1 MTGQFE
7 SRTALVT
14 GGTSGIVLATAK
26 LLATEGARVIV
37 TGTNSGRLEDARRS
51 LPDNAEVIA
60 SDASARADLEALA
73 RELDRRSLRLDAM
86 FLNAGVV
93 RFGTIAE
100 LDESLLD
107 ESLRLNFKGPWL
119 ALKLLAPRMVDGGA
133 VVVTTSVNALI
144 AAPGT
149 GAYSASKA
157 ALRAL
162 VRVAASELAPRR
174 IRVNA
179 VCPGPIDTPLY
190 DKLGLDA
197 AGKEALAKDRIA
209 ATPLHRFGTPDEVAR
224 AVAFLASSDASFA
237 TGAELVLDGGMTLV

>member
-1 MTGQFE
+1 MTRFDGK
-7 SRTALVT
+7 TVLVT
-14 GGTSGIVLATAK
+14 GGTSGIGLASAK
-26 LLATEGARVIV
+26 LFAAEGAHVLV
-37 TGTNSGRLEDARRS
+37 TGTNPRALDAARAA
-51 LPDNAEVIA
+51 LPRAEVIA
-60 SDASARADLEALA
+60 SDASSRDDIATLAGDLQ
-73 RELDRRSLRLDAM
+73 RRGVRLDAM

-93 RFGTIAE
+93 RFGSIAE
-100 LDESLLD
+100 LDEERLD
-107 ESLRLNFKGPWL
+107 ESFRLNFKGPWL
-119 ALKLLAPRMVDGGA
+119 ALKLLGPLLADGAA

-162 VRVAASELAPRR
+162 VRVAAAELAARR

-197 AGKEALAKDRIA
+197 AGKQRLTDDRIA
-209 ATPLHRFGTPDEVAR
+209 AIPLHRFGAPDEIAR
-224 AVAFLASSDASFA
+224 AVVFLASADASFA